1 MRQIT
6 APLVYLV
13 RIYQVVVQSAKC
25 IAVICC
31 QMVAIVQHATIHSLQ
46 VTVDHE
52 NHMEEKK
59 NQRTLIQTTVRYSM
73 MRDQTIQ
80 KTFILKI
87 LEIMFLMMVAQVA
100 KKEVLIQTES
110 LKETALNNKILN
122 LLFLCYIRFYKFHSY
137 TALD

>member
-1 MRQIT
+1 MHCCDLLPDGGYCPTCDNTQPPSNCGPRE
-6 APLVYLV
+6 PYGG
-13 RIYQVVVQSAKC
+13 KEEPKNFDPNNG
-25 IAVICC
+25 AVF
-31 QMVAIVQHATIHSLQ
+31 H
-46 VTVDHE
+46 D
-52 NHMEEKK
+52 
-59 NQRTLIQTTVRYSM
+59 
-73 MRDQTIQ
+73 RDQTIQ

-110 LKETALNNKILN
+110 LKETVLNNKILN